1 MSGAGSFRARLIE
14 RHRRRQRRTR
24 AAMHAEAVRLAR
36 LATERF
42 SFRRLY
48 LYGSVATG
56 SPLSVWSD
64 IDLAVEGLAPDD
76 YFKLLG
82 TLSAEAGY
90 PIDVKPWEEL
100 PRPTRRHIIATGPV
114 LHAAG

>member
-1 MSGAGSFRARLIE
+1 MITDSYRSRIVE
-14 RHRRRQRRTR
+14 RQRRRQRRMR
-24 AAMHAEAVRLAR
+24 AAMRAEAVRLAG

-64 IDLAVEGLAPDD
+64 IDLAVEGLPPDD

-90 PIDVKPWEEL
+90 PLDIKPWEEL
-100 PRPTRRHIIATGPV
+100 PPATREHVIATGAV
-114 LHAAG
+114 LHDAG

>member
-1 MSGAGSFRARLIE
+1 MR
-14 RHRRRQRRTR
+14 
-24 AAMHAEAVRLAR
+24 AEAVRLAR

-64 IDLAVEGLAPDD
+64 IDLAVVGLAPDD

-82 TLSAEAGY
+82 ALSAEAGY
-90 PIDVKPWEEL
+90 PVDVKPWEAL
-100 PRPTRRHIIATGPV
+100 ARPTRQHIIATGKV
-114 LHAAG
+114 LYDAG